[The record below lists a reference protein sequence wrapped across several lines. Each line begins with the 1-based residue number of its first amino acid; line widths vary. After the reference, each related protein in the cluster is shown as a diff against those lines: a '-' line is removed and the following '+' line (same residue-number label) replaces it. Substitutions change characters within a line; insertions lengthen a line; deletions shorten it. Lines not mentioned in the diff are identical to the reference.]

1 MTFEK
6 RSSVTYKS
14 LTYVPDQ
21 RTSIGAASPGPEGW
35 PGSLHYLPKLPIE
48 KDNRDFRTVTGTF
61 TGSMPQYHR
70 HSCRSPSNPT
80 LQVHYTHPR
89 QSRLPPPPESLS
101 TLADLWHL
109 PAAGQRASPAHLGAV
124 RQTGSVELH
133 LCPD

>member
-21 RTSIGAASPGPEGW
+21 RTSIGSASPGPEGW
-35 PGSLHYLPKLPIE
+35 PGALHYLPKLPIE

-61 TGSMPQYHR
+61 TGSMPQYH
-70 HSCRSPSNPT
+70 PSNPCRHHPSNSA
-80 LQVHYTHPR
+80 LQVHDPHPR
-89 QSRLPPPPESLS
+89 QGWLPAPPEPLS

-109 PAAGQRASPAHLGAV
+109 PAAGQRASSAHLGAV
-124 RQTGSVELH
+124 RQIG
-133 LCPD
+133 